1 LQSEAKLRRNRS
13 IPRTPG
19 NGAIGAVAR
28 DRRLEPRLEFK
39 MPPEPNDALIRAV
52 VDEWIVPAMVDQ
64 FLTLNGDIRSLSIR
78 LSDAE
83 HSVFTES

>member
-1 LQSEAKLRRNRS
+1 MPSEAKLRRNRR
-13 IPRTPG
+13 IPRTLV
-19 NGAIGAVAR
+19 NGAIGTVAR
-28 DRRLEPRLEFK
+28 DRCLEPRLEFK

-52 VDEWIVPAMVDQ
+52 IDEWIVPAMVDQ
-64 FLTLNGDIRSLSIR
+64 FLTLNGHIRARSAR

>member
-1 LQSEAKLRRNRS
+1 MPSEAQLRRSRR
-13 IPRTPG
+13 IRRTLVD
-19 NGAIGAVAR
+19 GAIGTVAR
-28 DRRLEPRLEFK
+28 DRCSEPRLEFK

-52 VDEWIVPAMVDQ
+52 IDEWIVPAMVDQ
-64 FLTLNGDIRSLSIR
+64 FLTLNGDIRARSIR